1 MLSVIVGRTGPFT
14 GQSVVL
20 GEAPVTFGRKSD
32 NDVIIVSV
40 SASRFHAEIVTEND
54 TYVLHDR
61 GSRNG
66 TFVNEQRVE
75 RHELTPGDTI
85 RIGDETFL
93 FETQEAVETVMDL
106 SQMDLPRANA
116 VVDPGVLRVTV
127 SGGGPVGLA
136 FALLLEEALSGRV
149 AITVYDGR
157 WVRSGTSV
165 VWKDAAQ
172 GNVRRQQV
180 VTVQSRQYLALTQEM
195 QTAMFGDS
203 GQFSEMW
210 PLGPDSVDGRPPR
223 NIRIA
228 YIEDR
233 LLELA
238 NRKSAIRL
246 VPKRFDLTEQEH
258 LIARDHVLVI
268 SEGGRSRTREH
279 FADRFGMADASI
291 YSLDG
296 EHIQDVVLGLRV
308 KSRLPDPMS
317 VLLTVA
323 QNRFL
328 LNSLRGEG
336 FLNMRLTRE
345 EARNVIGIDPV
356 RQVFEEC
363 IAARPCL
370 MSRHEDNEFACPTHG
385 TLFLPALLR
394 SSPLWKRILEGLRL
408 FDVPEEDLSAITS
421 FRLDMV
427 QRPRFTAQL
436 TRPTADRPG
445 TYGFLL
451 GDAANAIHF
460 WPGRGLNSGVAS
472 AVSLARSLS
481 RVWRGRPLRDAD
493 FIRHEA
499 AMSMLQYR
507 HKSRAW
513 NAMVTTDERG
523 VTRAI
528 KDIIDGSM
536 DGTAKPAGAGAVGRM
551 PSVPAAVPVPGSAA
565 GSGSGSWS
573 GSGSGSGSAEAHLE
587 VLLDRMRAIRERLA
601 PRMPGLPDDNVLR
614 AHLSKLSPAT
624 LRTLQESGAWDT
636 LIVSGEEADID
647 IFYQQDAPVFVPAA
661 PQPSQPRP
669 DPRSSALLGPA

>member
-1 MLSVIVGRTGPFT
+1 MLSVIVGRSGPFA

-20 GEAPVTFGRKSD
+20 GDAPLTFGRKSD
-32 NDVIIVSV
+32 NDVVIVSV
-40 SASRFHAEIVTEND
+40 SASRFHAEIVTENGA
-54 TYVLHDR
+54 YVLRDR
-61 GSRNG
+61 DSRNG
-66 TFVNEQRVE
+66 TYVNELRVT

-106 SQMDLPRANA
+106 SQLALPRADAAAN
-116 VVDPGVLRVTV
+116 PGVLRVTV

-136 FALLLEEALSGRV
+136 FALLLEDALPGRV
-149 AITVYDGR
+149 SVTVHDGR
-157 WVRSGTSV
+157 WVRDGTTV
-165 VWKDAAQ
+165 VWKDETQ

-180 VTVQSRQYLALTQEM
+180 VTVQSRQYLALSEEIRM
-195 QTAMFGDS
+195 ALFGDG

-238 NRKSAIRL
+238 NSKPAIRL
-246 VPKRFDLTEQEH
+246 VPKKFDPVEQGH

-268 SEGGRSRTREH
+268 CEGGRSRTREH
-279 FADRFGMADASI
+279 FADRFGAADATI

-296 EHIQDVVLGLRV
+296 EHLQDVILGLRV
-308 KSRLPDPMS
+308 KSRLSDPMS

-363 IAARPCL
+363 IAARPCV
-370 MSRHEDNEFACPTHG
+370 MSRHEDNEFVCPTHG

-394 SSPLWKRILEGLRL
+394 GSPLWKRIQEGLRL
-408 FDVPEEDLSAITS
+408 FGVDEDDLSAITS

-460 WPGRGLNSGVAS
+460 WPGRGLNSGLAS

-528 KDIIDGSM
+528 KDIIDRSM
-536 DGTAKPAGAGAVGRM
+536 EATAGPAG
-551 PSVPAAVPVPGSAA
+551 PAAGVARPAAGGAGPAPRVAGSAA
-565 GSGSGSWS
+565 G
-573 GSGSGSGSAEAHLE
+573 GSASAGASGADVEI
-587 VLLDRMRAIRERLA
+587 LLDRMRSIRERLA
-601 PRMPGLPDDNVLR
+601 ERLPGLPDDEQLR
-614 AHLSKLSPAT
+614 SHLAALAPST

-636 LIVSGEEADID
+636 LIVGGEEADID
-647 IFYQQDAPVFVPAA
+647 IFYQQDAPVFVPAT
-661 PQPSQPRP
+661 PRATDPLP
-669 DPRSSALLGPA
+669 DPRTSAILGPS

>member
-20 GEAPVTFGRKSD
+20 GDAPLTFGRKSD
-32 NDVIIVSV
+32 NDVVIVSV
-40 SASRFHAEIVTEND
+40 SASRMHAEIRKED
-54 TYVLHDR
+54 GAYVLHDL

-66 TFVNEQRVE
+66 TQVNDEQVT

-106 SQMDLPRANA
+106 SQFALPRADVA
-116 VVDPGVLRVTV
+116 VAPDVLRVTV
-127 SGGGPVGLA
+127 AGGGPVGLA
-136 FALLLEEALSGRV
+136 FALLLEEALPGRV
-149 AITVYDGR
+149 SVTVHDARWIRDGDR
-157 WVRSGTSV
+157 I
-165 VWKDAAQ
+165 VWKDESQ

-180 VTVQSRQYLALTQEM
+180 VTVQSRQYLALTEAM
-195 QTAMFGDS
+195 RSAMFGE

-210 PLGPDSVDGRPPR
+210 PLGPDSVDGQAPR

-228 YIEDR
+228 HIEDQ
-233 LLELA
+233 LLALA
-238 NRKSAIRL
+238 NDKPAIRL
-246 VPKRFDLTEQEH
+246 VPKRFDAAESEH
-258 LIARDHVLVI
+258 RIARDHVLVI
-268 SEGGRSRTREH
+268 CEGGRSRTREH
-279 FADRFGMADASI
+279 FADRFGAADASI

-296 EHIQDVVLGLRV
+296 EHLQDVVLGLRV
-308 KSRLPDPMS
+308 KSRLSDPMS

-363 IAARPCL
+363 IAARPCV
-370 MSRHEDNEFACPTHG
+370 MSRHEDNEFVCPTHG

-394 SSPLWKRILEGLRL
+394 SSPLWKRIQEGLRL
-408 FDVPEEDLSAITS
+408 FGVDEDDLSAITS

-460 WPGRGLNSGVAS
+460 WPGRGLNSGLAS

-481 RVWRGRPLRDAD
+481 RVWQGRPLRDAD

-523 VTRAI
+523 ATRAI
-528 KDIIDGSM
+528 KDIIERSMEGAAGPVAEGS
-536 DGTAKPAGAGAVGRM
+536 GPAG
-551 PSVPAAVPVPGSAA
+551 SD
-565 GSGSGSWS
+565 
-573 GSGSGSGSAEAHLE
+573 LE
-587 VLLDRMRAIRERLA
+587 ILLDRMRTIRDRLA
-601 PRMPGLPDDNVLR
+601 ARLPGLPDDEELR
-614 AHLSKLSPAT
+614 AHLSTLAPAT

-636 LIVSGEEADID
+636 LIVGGEEADID
-647 IFYQQDAPVFVPAA
+647 IFYQENVPVFVPAPVPA
-661 PQPSQPRP
+661 TDRVQ
-669 DPRSSALLGPA
+669 DPRTGHSLNPA

>member
-1 MLSVIVGRTGPFT
+1 MSSVIVGRTGPFA

-20 GEAPVTFGRKSD
+20 GSAPLRFGRKSD

-40 SASRFHAEIVTEND
+40 SASRLHTEIVAED
-54 TYVLHDR
+54 GAFVLYDR
-61 GSRNG
+61 SKNG
-66 TFVNEQRVE
+66 TFVNDQRVT
-75 RHELTPGDTI
+75 RHVLVPGDSI

-93 FETQEAVETVMDL
+93 FETQEALETVIDL
-106 SQMDLPRANA
+106 SQLDLPRANA
-116 VVDPGVLRVTV
+116 SANPGELRVTV
-127 SGGGPVGLA
+127 TGGGPVGLA
-136 FALLLEEALSGRV
+136 FALLLENALPGKAS
-149 AITVYDGR
+149 ITVHDGR
-157 WVRSGTSV
+157 WIRNGSTV
-165 VWKDAAQ
+165 VWKDETQ

-180 VTVQSRQYLALTQEM
+180 VTVQSRQYLALTEEM
-195 QTAMFGDS
+195 QSALFDAG
-203 GQFSEMW
+203 GFSEMW

-228 YIEDR
+228 YIEDK

-238 NRKSAIRL
+238 NAKSAIRL
-246 VPKRFDLTEQEH
+246 VPKRFDPSEQQHRLSQE
-258 LIARDHVLVI
+258 HVLVI

-279 FADRFGMADASI
+279 FADRFGAADSTI

-296 EHIQDVVLGLRV
+296 EHLQDLVLGLRV
-308 KSRLPDPMS
+308 KSRLSDPMS

-345 EARNVIGIDPV
+345 EAGNVIGIDPV

-363 IAARPCL
+363 VAARPCL
-370 MSRHEDNEFACPTHG
+370 MSRHEDNEFVCPTHG

-394 SSPLWKRILEGLRL
+394 SSPLWKQIQEGLRL
-408 FDVPEEDLSAITS
+408 FGVPEDDLSAITS

-436 TRPTADRPG
+436 SRPTATSPG

-460 WPGRGLNSGVAS
+460 WPGRGLNSGLAS
-472 AVSLARSLS
+472 AVSLSRSLS
-481 RVWRGRPLRDAD
+481 RVWQGRPLRDAD

-528 KDIIDGSM
+528 KDIIADSM
-536 DGTAKPAGAGAVGRM
+536 DGDRVVAEPGAER
-551 PSVPAAVPVPGSAA
+551 SD
-565 GSGSGSWS
+565 
-573 GSGSGSGSAEAHLE
+573 LDL
-587 VLLDRMRAIRERLA
+587 LLDRMRAIRERLA
-601 PRMPGLPDDNVLR
+601 PRLPGMPSDEELRSHLSTLAPSTLR
-614 AHLSKLSPAT
+614 A
-624 LRTLQESGAWDT
+624 LQESGAWDT
-636 LIVSGEEADID
+636 LIVGGEEADID
-647 IFYQQDAPVFVPAA
+647 IFYQSDAPVFVG
-661 PQPSQPRP
+661 RP
-669 DPRSSALLGPA
+669 VDPRTIGQTAGPRQPGALDPA

>member
-1 MLSVIVGRTGPFT
+1 MLSVIVGRTGPFA

-20 GEAPVTFGRKSD
+20 GDAPLTFGRKSD

-40 SASRFHAEIVTEND
+40 SASRQHAEILAED
-54 TYVLHDR
+54 GAYVLHDR
-61 GSRNG
+61 DSRNG
-66 TFVNEQRVE
+66 TYVNDERVARQR
-75 RHELTPGDTI
+75 LSPGDTI

-106 SQMDLPRANA
+106 SRLALPRADTTT
-116 VVDPGVLRVTV
+116 DPGVLRVTV

-136 FALLLEEALSGRV
+136 FALLLEESLRGRV
-149 AITVYDGR
+149 SVTVHDGR
-157 WVRSGTSV
+157 WVRSGTNV
-165 VWKDAAQ
+165 VWKDESH

-180 VTVQSRQYLALTQEM
+180 VTVQSRQYLALTEEM
-195 QTAMFGDS
+195 RTAVFED

-210 PLGPDSVDGRPPR
+210 PLGPDSVSGRPPR

-228 YIEDR
+228 HIEDR

-238 NRKSAIRL
+238 NGKPGIRL
-246 VPKRFDLTEQEH
+246 VPERFDPAQSEH

-268 SEGGRSRTREH
+268 CEGGRSRTREH
-279 FADRFGMADASI
+279 FADRFGAADASI

-296 EHIQDVVLGLRV
+296 EHLQDVVLGLRV
-308 KSRLPDPMS
+308 KSRLSDPMS

-363 IAARPCL
+363 IAARPCV
-370 MSRHEDNEFACPTHG
+370 MSRQDENEFVCPTHG

-394 SSPLWKRILEGLRL
+394 GSPLWKRIQEGLRL
-408 FDVPEEDLSAITS
+408 FGVAEDDLSAVTS

-436 TRPTADRPG
+436 VRPTGDHPG

-460 WPGRGLNSGVAS
+460 WPGRGLNSGLAS
-472 AVSLARSLS
+472 AVSLARTLS
-481 RVWRGRPLRDAD
+481 RGWRGRPLRDAD

-528 KDIIDGSM
+528 KDIIESSM
-536 DGTAKPAGAGAVGRM
+536 DGTAAPAASG
-551 PSVPAAVPVPGSAA
+551 AAVPARSAA
-565 GSGSGSWS
+565 GD
-573 GSGSGSGSAEAHLE
+573 LE
-587 VLLDRMRAIRERLA
+587 SLLERMRVIRGRLA
-601 PRMPGLPDDNVLR
+601 ARLPGLPDNEELR
-614 AHLSKLSPAT
+614 AHLSALAPAT
-624 LRTLQESGAWDT
+624 LRTLQESGAWET
-636 LIVSGEEADID
+636 LIVGGEEADID
-647 IFYQQDAPVFVPAA
+647 IFYQQDAPVFVPAPA
-661 PQPSQPRP
+661 RPQPP
-669 DPRSSALLGPA
+669 DPRTPA

>member
-1 MLSVIVGRTGPFT
+1 MLSVIVGRTGPFA

-20 GEAPVTFGRKSD
+20 GDAPLTFGRKSD

-40 SASRFHAEIVTEND
+40 SASRLHAEIVTED
-54 TYVLHDR
+54 AAYVLHDR
-61 GSRNG
+61 DSRNG
-66 TFVNEQRVE
+66 TYVNDKRVT

-93 FETQEAVETVMDL
+93 FETQEAMETVMDL
-106 SQMDLPRANA
+106 SQMALPRADA
-116 VVDPGVLRVTV
+116 AMDPGVLRVTV
-127 SGGGPVGLA
+127 TGGGPVGLA
-136 FALLLEEALSGRV
+136 FALLLEEALPGRV
-149 AITVYDGR
+149 SVTVYDGR
-157 WVRSGTSV
+157 WVRSGTTV
-165 VWKDAAQ
+165 VWKDETH

-180 VTVQSRQYLALTQEM
+180 VTVQSRQYLALTEEM
-195 QTAMFGDS
+195 RSALFGD

-210 PLGPDSVDGRPPR
+210 PLGPDSVNGQPPR

-238 NRKSAIRL
+238 NGKSAIRL
-246 VPKRFDLTEQEH
+246 VPKRFDPAESEH

-268 SEGGRSRTREH
+268 CEGGRSRTREH
-279 FADRFGMADASI
+279 FADRFGAADASI
-291 YSLDG
+291 YSLNG
-296 EHIQDVVLGLRV
+296 EHLQDVVLGLRV
-308 KSRLPDPMS
+308 KSPLSDPMS
-317 VLLTVA
+317 VLLTVT

-363 IAARPCL
+363 IAARPCV
-370 MSRHEDNEFACPTHG
+370 MSRHEDNEFVCPTHG

-394 SSPLWKRILEGLRL
+394 SSALWKRIQEGLRL
-408 FDVPEEDLSAITS
+408 FGVAEDDLSAITS

-460 WPGRGLNSGVAS
+460 WPGRGLNSGLAS

-481 RVWRGRPLRDAD
+481 SVWQGRPLRDAD

-513 NAMVTTDERG
+513 NAMVATDERG

-528 KDIIDGSM
+528 KDIIDRSM
-536 DGTAKPAGAGAVGRM
+536 DSTAG
-551 PSVPAAVPVPGSAA
+551 PAAAGVAGSAA
-565 GSGSGSWS
+565 GVAGGSEAP
-573 GSGSGSGSAEAHLE
+573 GSAGADLE
-587 VLLDRMRAIRERLA
+587 ILLDRMRAIRDRLA
-601 PRMPGLPDDNVLR
+601 ARLPGLPDDEELR
-614 AHLSKLSPAT
+614 AHLSTLAPAT

-636 LIVSGEEADID
+636 LIVGGEEADID
-647 IFYQQDAPVFVPAA
+647 IFYQQNAPVFVPAT
-661 PQPSQPRP
+661 PRATDQLP
-669 DPRSSALLGPA
+669 DPRTPALLDPA

>member
-1 MLSVIVGRTGPFT
+1 MLSVIVGRTGPFA

-20 GEAPVTFGRKSD
+20 GDAPLTFGRKSD
-32 NDVIIVSV
+32 NDIIVVSV
-40 SASRFHAEIVTEND
+40 SASRLHAEIVAENGA
-54 TYVLHDR
+54 YVLHDR
-61 GSRNG
+61 DSRNG
-66 TFVNEQRVE
+66 TYVNDKRVT

-93 FETQEAVETVMDL
+93 FETQEAMQTVMDL
-106 SQMDLPRANA
+106 SQLALPRADA
-116 VVDPGVLRVTV
+116 AVDPGVLRVTV
-127 SGGGPVGLA
+127 TGGGPVGLA
-136 FALLLEEALSGRV
+136 FALLLEEALPGRTS
-149 AITVYDGR
+149 ITVYDGR
-157 WVRSGTSV
+157 WVRSGSTV
-165 VWKDAAQ
+165 AWKDETH

-180 VTVQSRQYLALTQEM
+180 VTVQSRQYMALTEEM
-195 QTAMFGDS
+195 RSALFGD

-210 PLGPDSVDGRPPR
+210 PVGPDSVDGRPPR

-228 YIEDR
+228 YIEDQ

-238 NRKSAIRL
+238 KRKPAIRL
-246 VPKRFDLTEQEH
+246 VAKRFDPVEHEH

-268 SEGGRSRTREH
+268 CEGGRSRTRDH
-279 FADRFGMADASI
+279 FTDRFGVADASI
-291 YSLDG
+291 YSLHG
-296 EHIQDVVLGLRV
+296 EHLQDVVLGLRV
-308 KSRLPDPMS
+308 KSRLSDPMS

-363 IAARPCL
+363 IAARPCV
-370 MSRHEDNEFACPTHG
+370 MSRHEDNEFVCPTHG
-385 TLFLPALLR
+385 TLFLPALMR
-394 SSPLWKRILEGLRL
+394 SSPLWKRIQEGLRL
-408 FDVPEEDLSAITS
+408 FAVAEDDLSAITS

-436 TRPTADRPG
+436 TRPAADRPG

-460 WPGRGLNSGVAS
+460 WPGRGLNSGLAS
-472 AVSLARSLS
+472 AVSLALSLS
-481 RVWRGRPLRDAD
+481 RVWQGRPLRDAD

-528 KDIIDGSM
+528 KDIIDRSM
-536 DGTAKPAGAGAVGRM
+536 DDTAGPAKAGVA
-551 PSVPAAVPVPGSAA
+551 GSAA
-565 GSGSGSWS
+565 RAGGGSVSPR
-573 GSGSGSGSAEAHLE
+573 SAEADLE
-587 VLLDRMRAIRERLA
+587 ILLDRMHAIRDRLA
-601 PRMPGLPDDNVLR
+601 ARLPGLPDDKELR
-614 AHLSKLSPAT
+614 DHLSALAPAT
-624 LRTLQESGAWDT
+624 LRTLQESGPWDT

-647 IFYQQDAPVFVPAA
+647 IFYQQDAPVFVPATPGA
-661 PQPSQPRP
+661 TDQ
-669 DPRSSALLGPA
+669 ALGPRTPA

>member
-1 MLSVIVGRTGPFT
+1 MSSVIVGRTGPFA

-20 GEAPVTFGRKSD
+20 GNSPLRFGRKSD

-40 SASRFHAEIVTEND
+40 SASRLHTEIVAED
-54 TYVLHDR
+54 GAFVLYDR
-61 GSRNG
+61 SKNG
-66 TFVNEQRVE
+66 TFVNDRRVT
-75 RHELTPGDTI
+75 RHVLVPGDSI

-106 SQMDLPRANA
+106 SQFDLPRADASAN
-116 VVDPGVLRVTV
+116 PGVLRVTV
-127 SGGGPVGLA
+127 TGGGPVGLA
-136 FALLLEEALSGRV
+136 FALLLENALPGRV

-157 WVRSGTSV
+157 WTRNGSTV
-165 VWKDAAQ
+165 VWKGEDQ

-180 VTVQSRQYLALTQEM
+180 VTVQSRQYLALTEEM
-195 QTAMFGDS
+195 QSTLFDVG
-203 GQFSEMW
+203 GYSEMW

-228 YIEDR
+228 YIEDK

-238 NRKSAIRL
+238 NTKSAIHL
-246 VPKRFDLTEQEH
+246 VPKRFDASEQQH
-258 LIARDHVLVI
+258 LLSQEHVLVVC
-268 SEGGRSRTREH
+268 EGGRSRTREH
-279 FADRFGMADASI
+279 FGDRFGTADSSI
-291 YSLDG
+291 YSLNG
-296 EHIQDVVLGLRV
+296 EHLQDVVLGLRV
-308 KSRLPDPMS
+308 KSQLPDPMS

-336 FLNMRLTRE
+336 FLNMRLTRK

-370 MSRHEDNEFACPTHG
+370 MSRHEDNEFVCPTHG

-394 SSPLWKRILEGLRL
+394 SSPLWKQIQEGLRL
-408 FDVPEEDLSAITS
+408 FGVPEDDLSAITS

-436 TRPTADRPG
+436 TRPTATSPG

-460 WPGRGLNSGVAS
+460 WPGRGLNSGLAS
-472 AVSLARSLS
+472 AVSLSRSLS
-481 RVWRGRPLRDAD
+481 RVWQGRPLRDAD

-528 KDIIDGSM
+528 KDIIAD
-536 DGTAKPAGAGAVGRM
+536 
-551 PSVPAAVPVPGSAA
+551 SVEGDRGVAEPAAERSD
-565 GSGSGSWS
+565 
-573 GSGSGSGSAEAHLE
+573 LD
-587 VLLDRMRAIRERLA
+587 VLLDRMGSIRERLA
-601 PRMPGLPDDNVLR
+601 PRLPGMPSDEELR
-614 AHLSKLSPAT
+614 SHLSMLAPST

-636 LIVSGEEADID
+636 LIVGGEEADID
-647 IFYQQDAPVFVPAA
+647 IFYQSDAPVFVA
-661 PQPSQPRP
+661 RP
-669 DPRSSALLGPA
+669 IDPRIQAAGPLQPGALDPA

>member
-1 MLSVIVGRTGPFT
+1 M
-14 GQSVVL
+14 VL
-20 GEAPVTFGRKSD
+20 GEAPLTFGRKSD

-40 SASRFHAEIVTEND
+40 SASRFHAEIIADNGA
-54 TYVLHDR
+54 YVLHDR

-75 RHELTPGDTI
+75 RATLTPGDTI

-106 SQMDLPRANA
+106 SQMDLPRANS

-127 SGGGPVGLA
+127 TGGGPVGLA
-136 FALLLEEALSGRV
+136 FALLLEEALAGRV

-157 WVRSGTSV
+157 WVRDGATV

-180 VTVQSRQYLALTQEM
+180 VTVQSRQYLALTDEM
-195 QTAMFGDS
+195 QTAMFGD
-203 GQFSEMW
+203 GRHFSEMW

-228 YIEDR
+228 YIEDQ
-233 LLELA
+233 LLRLA
-238 NRKSAIRL
+238 NRKTAIRL
-246 VPKRFDLTEQEH
+246 VPKRFDPSEH
-258 LIARDHVLVI
+258 KQFITHDHVLVI

-279 FADRFGMADASI
+279 FADRFGTADASI

-296 EHIQDVVLGLRV
+296 EHIQDIVLGLKV
-308 KSRLPDPMS
+308 KSRLSDPMS

-345 EARNVIGIDPV
+345 EASNVIGIDPV

-394 SSPLWKRILEGLRL
+394 NSPLWKRILEGLRL
-408 FDVPEEDLSAITS
+408 FDVPEQDLSAITS

-436 TRPTADRPG
+436 NRPTAERPG

-460 WPGRGLNSGVAS
+460 WPGRGLNSGLAS
-472 AVSLARSLS
+472 AISLARSLS

-513 NAMVTTDERG
+513 NAMVTTDEG
-523 VTRAI
+523 GTTRAI
-528 KDIIDGSM
+528 KDIIEASM
-536 DGTAKPAGAGAVGRM
+536 DTVTT
-551 PSVPAAVPVPGSAA
+551 PAAGGAPQHSSGPAAAPASSSAYTD
-565 GSGSGSWS
+565 
-573 GSGSGSGSAEAHLE
+573 LE
-587 VLLDRMRAIRERLA
+587 ILLDRMRNIRERLA
-601 PRMPGLPDDNVLR
+601 PRMPGLPDDDVLR
-614 AHLSKLSPAT
+614 AHLSTLAPAT

-636 LIVSGEEADID
+636 VIVGGEEADID
-647 IFYQQDAPVFVPAA
+647 IFYQQEAPVFVPAS
-661 PQPSQPRP
+661 PQPVP
-669 DPRSSALLGPA
+669 DPRTAGLLDSA

>member
-1 MLSVIVGRTGPFT
+1 MTSVIVGRTGPFA

-20 GEAPVTFGRKSD
+20 GSAPLRFGRKSD

-40 SASRFHAEIVTEND
+40 SASRLHTEIVTED
-54 TYVLHDR
+54 GAFVLYDR
-61 GSRNG
+61 SKNG
-66 TFVNEQRVE
+66 TFVNDQAVT
-75 RHELTPGDTI
+75 RHVLAPGDAI

-93 FETQEAVETVMDL
+93 FETQEAVETILDL
-106 SQMDLPRANA
+106 SQLDLPRANA
-116 VVDPGVLRVTV
+116 AANPGELRVTV

-136 FALLLEEALSGRV
+136 FALLLENALPGKAS
-149 AITVYDGR
+149 ITVHDGR
-157 WVRSGTSV
+157 WVRKGSTV
-165 VWKDAAQ
+165 VWKDETH

-180 VTVQSRQYLALTQEM
+180 VTAQSRQYLALTEEM
-195 QTAMFGDS
+195 QSALFDTG
-203 GQFSEMW
+203 GFSEMW
-210 PLGPDSVDGRPPR
+210 PLGPDSVEGRPPR

-228 YIEDR
+228 YIEDK

-238 NRKSAIRL
+238 NAKSAIRL
-246 VPKRFDLTEQEH
+246 VPKRFDPAEQQHRLSQE
-258 LIARDHVLVI
+258 HVLVI
-268 SEGGRSRTREH
+268 AEGGGSRTREH
-279 FADRFGMADASI
+279 FKDRFGAADSSI

-296 EHIQDVVLGLRV
+296 EHLQDLVLGLRV
-308 KSRLPDPMS
+308 KSQLSDPMS

-345 EARNVIGIDPV
+345 EAGSVVGIDPV

-363 IAARPCL
+363 VAARPCL
-370 MSRHEDNEFACPTHG
+370 MSRQEDNEFVCPTHG

-394 SSPLWKRILEGLRL
+394 SSPLWKRIQEGLKM
-408 FDVPEEDLSAITS
+408 FGVAADDLSAITS

-436 TRPTADRPG
+436 SRPTSTTPG

-460 WPGRGLNSGVAS
+460 WPGRGLNSGLAS

-481 RVWRGRPLRDAD
+481 RVWQGRPLRDAD

-528 KDIIDGSM
+528 KDIIADSM
-536 DGTAKPAGAGAVGRM
+536 EGDRAVAEPGAEQ
-551 PSVPAAVPVPGSAA
+551 SD
-565 GSGSGSWS
+565 
-573 GSGSGSGSAEAHLE
+573 LE
-587 VLLDRMRAIRERLA
+587 LLLDRMRAIRERLA
-601 PRMPGLPDDNVLR
+601 PRLPGLPSDEELR
-614 AHLSKLSPAT
+614 SHLSTLAPST
-624 LRTLQESGAWDT
+624 LRSLQESGAWDT
-636 LIVSGEEADID
+636 LIVGGEEADID
-647 IFYQQDAPVFVPAA
+647 IFYQSEAPVFVG
-661 PQPSQPRP
+661 RP
-669 DPRSSALLGPA
+669 VDPRVSGQGTGPRQPGVLDPA

>member
-40 SASRFHAEIVTEND
+40 SASRFHAEIVAENG

-75 RHELTPGDTI
+75 RHELAPGDTI

-116 VVDPGVLRVTV
+116 AVDPGVLRVTV

-149 AITVYDGR
+149 AVTVYDGR

-180 VTVQSRQYLALTQEM
+180 VTVQSRQYLALTDEM
-195 QTAMFGDS
+195 QTAMFGDG

-228 YIEDR
+228 YIEDQ

-296 EHIQDVVLGLRV
+296 EHIQDIVLGLKV
-308 KSRLPDPMS
+308 KSRLSDPMS

-436 TRPTADRPG
+436 TRPTGDRPG

-460 WPGRGLNSGVAS
+460 WPGRGLNSGLAS

-481 RVWRGRPLRDAD
+481 RAWRGRPLRDAD

-523 VTRAI
+523 ATRAI

-536 DGTAKPAGAGAVGRM
+536 GGTAAKGAG
-551 PSVPAAVPVPGSAA
+551 SAQGA
-565 GSGSGSWS
+565 GT
-573 GSGSGSGSAEAHLE
+573 ADADLDI
-587 VLLDRMRAIRERLA
+587 LLDRMGAIRERLA
-601 PRMPGLPDDNVLR
+601 PRMPGLPDDDTLR
-614 AHLSKLSPAT
+614 AHLSTLAPAT

-647 IFYQQDAPVFVPAA
+647 IFYQQDAPVFVPATPPP
-661 PQPSQPRP
+661 PQPLP
-669 DPRSSALLGPA
+669 DPRNSALLGPA

>member
-20 GEAPVTFGRKSD
+20 GDAPLTFGRKSD

-40 SASRFHAEIVTEND
+40 SASRFHAEIVTENGA
-54 TYVLHDR
+54 YVLHDR

-66 TFVNEQRVE
+66 TFVNELRVE
-75 RHELTPGDTI
+75 RHELVPGDTI

-106 SQMDLPRANA
+106 SQMALPRADA
-116 VVDPGVLRVTV
+116 VADPGVLRVTV
-127 SGGGPVGLA
+127 TGGGPVGLA
-136 FALLLEEALSGRV
+136 FALLLDEALPGRV

-165 VWKDAAQ
+165 VWKDADQ

-180 VTVQSRQYLALTQEM
+180 VTVQSRQYLALSEEM
-195 QTAMFGDS
+195 QSVMFGDDA
-203 GQFSEMW
+203 QFSEMW

-238 NRKSAIRL
+238 NHKSAIRL
-246 VPKRFDLTEQEH
+246 VPKRFDPAEQEK

-296 EHIQDVVLGLRV
+296 EHIQDVVLGLKV
-308 KSRLPDPMS
+308 KSRLSDPMS

-363 IAARPCL
+363 IAARPCV
-370 MSRHEDNEFACPTHG
+370 MSRHEDNEFVCPTHG

-394 SSPLWKRILEGLRL
+394 GSPLWKRILEGLRL

-460 WPGRGLNSGVAS
+460 WPGRGLNSGLAS
-472 AVSLARSLS
+472 AISLARSLS

-536 DGTAKPAGAGAVGRM
+536 EATAKPAGAAAA
-551 PSVPAAVPVPGSAA
+551 PAARIPASPAPSQ
-565 GSGSGSWS
+565 ST
-573 GSGSGSGSAEAHLE
+573 EADLE
-587 VLLDRMRAIRERLA
+587 ILLDRMRTIRDRLA
-601 PRMPGLPDDNVLR
+601 PRLPGLPDDDVLR
-614 AHLSKLSPAT
+614 AHLSALAPAT

-647 IFYQQDAPVFVPAA
+647 IFYQEDAPVFVPAT
-661 PQPSQPRP
+661 PRPPEPLP
-669 DPRSSALLGPA
+669 DPRASGLLNPA

>member
-1 MLSVIVGRTGPFT
+1 MSSVIVGRTGPFA

-20 GEAPVTFGRKSD
+20 GSAPLRFGRKSD
-32 NDVIIVSV
+32 NDVVIVSV
-40 SASRFHAEIVTEND
+40 SASRLHTEIVAED
-54 TYVLHDR
+54 AEFVLYDR
-61 GSRNG
+61 SKNG
-66 TFVNEQRVE
+66 TFVNDRPVT
-75 RHELTPGDTI
+75 RHVLVPGDSI

-106 SQMDLPRANA
+106 SQLDLPRANA
-116 VVDPGVLRVTV
+116 SANPGELRVTV

-136 FALLLEEALSGRV
+136 FALLLEDALPGKVS
-149 AITVYDGR
+149 ITVYEGR
-157 WVRSGTSV
+157 WIRNGSTV
-165 VWKDAAQ
+165 VWKDETH
-172 GNVRRQQV
+172 GNNRRMQV
-180 VTVQSRQYLALTQEM
+180 VTAQSRQYLALTAEM
-195 QTAMFGDS
+195 QSALFDTG
-203 GQFSEMW
+203 GFSEMW
-210 PLGPDSVDGRPPR
+210 PLGPDSVEGRPPR

-228 YIEDR
+228 YIEDQ

-238 NRKSAIRL
+238 NAKSAIRL
-246 VPKRFDLTEQEH
+246 VPKRFDPSEQQQRLSQE
-258 LIARDHVLVI
+258 HVLVI
-268 SEGGRSRTREH
+268 AEGGGSRTREH
-279 FADRFGMADASI
+279 FADRFGAADSSI

-296 EHIQDVVLGLRV
+296 EHLQDLVLGLRV
-308 KSRLPDPMS
+308 KSQLSDPMS

-345 EARNVIGIDPV
+345 EAGNVIGIDPV

-363 IAARPCL
+363 VAARPCL
-370 MSRHEDNEFACPTHG
+370 MSRQGDNEFVCPTHG

-394 SSPLWKRILEGLRL
+394 GSPLWKRIQEGLKM
-408 FDVPEEDLSAITS
+408 FGVPEDDLTAITS

-436 TRPTADRPG
+436 SRPTAKSPG

-460 WPGRGLNSGVAS
+460 WPGRGLNSGLAS

-481 RVWRGRPLRDAD
+481 RVWQGRPLRDAD

-528 KDIIDGSM
+528 KDIIADSM
-536 DGTAKPAGAGAVGRM
+536 EGERAVAKPDAE
-551 PSVPAAVPVPGSAA
+551 GSD
-565 GSGSGSWS
+565 
-573 GSGSGSGSAEAHLE
+573 LDL
-587 VLLDRMRAIRERLA
+587 LLDRMRAIRERLA
-601 PRMPGLPDDNVLR
+601 PRLPGMPSDEELR
-614 AHLSKLSPAT
+614 SHLSTLAPST
-624 LRTLQESGAWDT
+624 LRSLQESGAWDT
-636 LIVSGEEADID
+636 LIVGGEEADID
-647 IFYQQDAPVFVPAA
+647 IFYQSDAPVFVG
-661 PQPSQPRP
+661 RP
-669 DPRSSALLGPA
+669 IDPRTVGQPAGPRQSGALDPA